1 MIKLITN
8 EADRLKAIRN
18 WKYCRHHSQEEC
30 ERSGCPYKSEVSCE
44 WLLAKD
50 IVSILDADTR
60 ELMVLK
66 KYKQSLRDKLKEL
79 LMKYFT
85 IGDSYSY
92 NLTRVKEAFA
102 VGTVSVEDFEEF
114 DEEFIDDL
122 VKYIMENMEELK

>member
-1 MIKLITN
+1 MNMK
-8 EADRLKAIRN
+8 
-18 WKYCRHHSQEEC
+18 
-30 ERSGCPYKSEVSCE
+30 
-44 WLLAKD
+44 
-50 IVSILDADTR
+50 
-60 ELMVLK
+60 
-66 KYKQSLRDKLKEL
+66 RDKLKEL